1 MMLYVAFRNLAM
13 PMPRTLR
20 IALRSLL
27 ALVLA
32 IAAIPAVNLA
42 GGWLSGH
49 VFGLPDGGNLRLA
62 VDLFWVFM
70 AGFAGTWL
78 MVRTAAVAKTAHA
91 WVLFAIYLAADLH
104 GALTMGDEF
113 PRWFV
118 LGFIGLLPLQV
129 WLGWWLA
136 WGSSRRRKAPGT
148 SGLPSS

>member
-1 MMLYVAFRNLAM
+1 MMLYAASWNLAM
-13 PMPRTLR
+13 PMPRPLR

-27 ALVLA
+27 ALALA

-42 GGWLSGH
+42 GAWLSDH
-49 VFGLPDGGNLRLA
+49 VLGLPPGGGLRPA

-70 AGFAGTWL
+70 AGFAGAWL
-78 MVRTAAVAKTAHA
+78 MVRTTEAAKTAHA

-104 GALTMGDEF
+104 GAITMGDGF

-118 LGFIGLLPLQV
+118 LGFVGLLPLQV

-136 WGSSRRRKAPGT
+136 WGRRRQKTRGA
-148 SGLPSS
+148 S